1 MSVTVWSDQDIRAA
15 LEGVYHQVIDRID
28 AGRALRRALHDASAA
43 PRQPVHI
50 LAVGKAA
57 PAMAQAAADWL
68 THHNIEPAQ
77 SLIIGPRGAPSATG
91 FEVVAGDHPLPAA
104 GSLEAAG
111 AVARMVDRVA
121 PGDTVWL
128 LLSGGASSLMA
139 GPVAG
144 VSPADLT
151 ILFDRLHSAGLDIHA
166 MNAVRKRFLVWGAGR
181 LAVAL
186 APARCQTFVVSDVPG
201 DTIASIGS
209 GPVAPDDTTVGDVS
223 RILDRAGLLDRLP
236 DSMQANI
243 AGIQAGHVPE
253 TAKPGDPVFD
263 NVTVTVVASNRN
275 AVIAAEA
282 YGRSRGW
289 TVHADGA
296 FLAGE
301 AGEVGH
307 ALGVTLVDAA
317 AEQHYSPSLFVWG
330 SETVVTFD
338 SPPTEPGGRCQELA
352 LAAARSL
359 SAANVGGSAIGLL
372 AAGTDGRDG
381 PTDAAGAIVTAG
393 TWRAMQVAGA
403 DPGRALS
410 GHASYQ
416 ALSSAQALFV
426 TGPTGTNVMDIVVGI
441 VVPGDQ
447 GRNPATG

>member
-1 MSVTVWSDQDIRAA
+1 MSVTAWSDRDLRAA
-15 LEGVYHQVIDRID
+15 LEDVYHQVIERID
-28 AGRALRRALHDASAA
+28 AGRALRRALQEAADA
-43 PRQPVHI
+43 PREPVHI
-50 LAVGKAA
+50 IAVGKAA
-57 PAMAQAAADWL
+57 SAMAQAAADWL
-68 THHNIEPAQ
+68 RHQNIEPAQ
-77 SLIIGPRGAPSATG
+77 SLVIGPRGAPSAIG

-111 AVARMVDRVA
+111 AVAHLVDRVA

-139 GPVAG
+139 GPVPG
-144 VSPADLT
+144 VSSADLT
-151 ILFDRLHSAGLDIHA
+151 VLFDRLHSAGLDIHA

-181 LAVAL
+181 LAAAL
-186 APARCQTFVVSDVPG
+186 APARCQAFVVSDVPG
-201 DTIASIGS
+201 DSIVSIGS
-209 GPVAPDDTTVGDVS
+209 GPVSPDDTTVADVS
-223 RILDRAGLLDRLP
+223 RVLGRAGLLDGLP
-236 DSMQANI
+236 DSLQANI
-243 AGIQAGHVPE
+243 AGIEAGQVPE

-263 NVTVTVVASNRN
+263 HVTVTVVATNRD

-289 TVHADGA
+289 TVHADGP

-301 AGEVGH
+301 ASEVGR
-307 ALGVTLVDAA
+307 ALGVTLVVAA
-317 AEQHYSPSLFVWG
+317 AMQRDTTSLFVWG

-338 SPPTEPGGRCQELA
+338 SPPTAPGGRCQELA

-359 SAANVGGSAIGLL
+359 SAAEGTAIGLL

-416 ALSSAQALFV
+416 ALSSAEALFAP
-426 TGPTGTNVMDIVVGI
+426 GPTGTNVMDIVVGI
-441 VVPGDQ
+441 VAPGDQ
-447 GRNPATG
+447 G